1 MWGYLHAAYPK
12 TPSIESR
19 IADAIR
25 EPNALLIMMPHD
37 RMAVLSPNS
46 LGLYHLERRNKAPG
60 KNAASTNPMKNRVR
74 RAPVYLPKEQLRQ
87 GNVKKCRIYVVVVPE

>member
-1 MWGYLHAAYPK
+1 
-12 TPSIESR
+12 
-19 IADAIR
+19 
-25 EPNALLIMMPHD
+25 
-37 RMAVLSPNS
+37 MAC
-46 LGLYHLERRNKAPG
+46 HLERRNKAPG